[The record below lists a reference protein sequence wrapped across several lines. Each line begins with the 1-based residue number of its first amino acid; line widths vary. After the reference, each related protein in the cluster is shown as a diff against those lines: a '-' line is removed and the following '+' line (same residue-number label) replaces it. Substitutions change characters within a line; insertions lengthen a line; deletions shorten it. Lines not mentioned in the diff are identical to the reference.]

1 MYRQYE
7 KIEVCMYNICSTNHF
22 VREFTTSWFSQ
33 TNFFHDRLIYEYT
46 GKKLERKVVS
56 KNTS

>member
-46 GKKLERKVVS
+46 GKKIGKKS
-56 KNTS
+56 SF